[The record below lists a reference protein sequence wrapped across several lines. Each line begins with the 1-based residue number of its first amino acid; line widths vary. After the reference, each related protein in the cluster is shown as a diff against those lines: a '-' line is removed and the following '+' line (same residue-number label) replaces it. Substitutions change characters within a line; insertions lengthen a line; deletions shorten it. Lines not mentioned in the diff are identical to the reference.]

1 MKKWIGLVLAVALLL
16 CPAMVSRA
24 EFDYETIP
32 TPVML
37 VVDADD
43 ITKVFYERNADQKA
57 FPASTTKI
65 MTALLA
71 LEDGNLDDEFMVG
84 QEIEGTT
91 IKFTSESSLMG
102 LQIGEMVTLRDLVYG
117 LMLVSGNDAG
127 EAIAKHV
134 SGSVDNFVALMNQ
147 KAQALGLAGTHF
159 TNPHGVQNDNHYT
172 TARDLAKLTAYAL
185 QNKDFC
191 EIMQTQTYTM
201 PANNVRAQELVLVNA
216 NRLLRPVEGDP
227 MQTVYPYAI
236 GVKTGDTNAA
246 GKCIVAAAEMD
257 GARVICV
264 LLGDMIE
271 HYSGDKVTTNLAR
284 FVNAGSI
291 FNHVF
296 ASDYETVT
304 ASELGLVTSFTTP
317 IENGRDEDLVDKQ
330 LSVSA
335 QLGEGLIRALPD
347 KIASYKSSA
356 SAITAETVYLAG
368 EMPKAPVTAGEVIG
382 EVRYTLGGKTLLTVP
397 LVSDSTVI
405 EVTSIESIDPASPT
419 DDPVFAPTSTPLL
432 NRNRIPSSQKIL
444 MWVMLLLVLLLI
456 ALVVVFIVTERKRKR
471 REAERRRRQAA
482 RRNRY

>member
-1 MKKWIGLVLAVALLL
+1 MKKWIGLVLAVALFL

-43 ITKVFYERNADQKA
+43 ITQVFYERNADQKA
-57 FPASTTKI
+57 YPASTTKI

-127 EAIAKHV
+127 EAIARHV
-134 SGSVDNFVALMNQ
+134 SGTVDNFVALMNQ
-147 KAQALGLAGTHF
+147 KAQALGMSGTHF
-159 TNPHGVQNDNHYT
+159 TNPHGVHNDNHFT

-191 EIMQTQTYTM
+191 EIMSTLSYTM
-201 PANNVRAQELVLVNA
+201 PANNIRTQELVLVNT
-216 NRLLRPVEGDP
+216 NRLLRAVEGDTVN
-227 MQTVYPYAI
+227 TVYPYAI
-236 GVKTGDTNAA
+236 GVKTGDTDKA
-246 GKCIVAAAEMD
+246 GKCIVAAAERD
-257 GARVICV
+257 GARVICI
-264 LLGDMIE
+264 LLGDTTE
-271 HYSGDKVTTNLAR
+271 HYGGDKVTTNLAR

-291 FNHVF
+291 FTEVF
-296 ASDYETVT
+296 ENKYETV
-304 ASELGLVTSFTTP
+304 AISELGLATSFTTP
-317 IENGRDEDLVDKQ
+317 VENGRDEDLVDNQ
-330 LSVSA
+330 LPVSA
-335 QLGEGLIRALPD
+335 QLGTGLIRALPSR
-347 KIASYKSSA
+347 IANYKSSKD
-356 SAITAETVYLAG
+356 AIAAETVYYGG
-368 EMPKAPVTAGEVIG
+368 EMPKAPVTAGEVVG
-382 EVRYTLGGKTLLTVP
+382 EVSYTLGGKTLFTAP
-397 LVSDSTVI
+397 LVSDMTVI
-405 EVTSIESIDPASPT
+405 EVAAVDNIDTTPPMDDPA
-419 DDPVFAPTSTPLL
+419 FAPTSTPLL
-432 NRNRIPSSQKIL
+432 SRNKIPSSQKIL
-444 MWVMLLLVLLLI
+444 MWVMLLLIILLI
-456 ALVVVFIVTERKRKR
+456 ALVIVFIVTERKRKR